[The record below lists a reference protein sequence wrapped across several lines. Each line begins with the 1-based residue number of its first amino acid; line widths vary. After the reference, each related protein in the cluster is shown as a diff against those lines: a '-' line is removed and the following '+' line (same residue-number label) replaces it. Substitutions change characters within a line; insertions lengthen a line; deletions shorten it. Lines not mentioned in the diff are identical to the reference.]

1 MKAVY
6 LFLLASLIGIEI
18 SIGVFLAPTI
28 FYPEK
33 FIGEGILTHFQSGL
47 LMTNIFVKFGYVL
60 LGVSIIS
67 ILIEIFSFKNKNYT
81 FKINFSKFMLSLI
94 ILALSLLFVFYF
106 SAYILQAQTLG
117 EKATQTQEFVKIHNA
132 SEIVMKIIMFS
143 QFALFFLNF
152 KKNDI
157 IQ

>member
-18 SIGVFLAPTI
+18 SIGVLLAPTI

-33 FIGEGILTHFQSGL
+33 FIGEGVLTHFQSGL
-47 LMTNIFVKFGYVL
+47 LMTNIFIKFNYVL
-60 LGVSIIS
+60 LGVSVLS
-67 ILIEIFSFKNKNYT
+67 ILVEIFSFKNKHYS

-106 SAYILQAQTLG
+106 SAYVLQAQNLG
-117 EKATQTQEFVKIHNA
+117 EEATQTQEFIKIHGA
-132 SEIVMKIIMFS
+132 SEVVMKIIMFS
-143 QFALFFLNF
+143 QLALFFLNF

-157 IQ
+157 I

>member
-18 SIGVFLAPTI
+18 SIGVLLAPTI

-33 FIGEGILTHFQSGL
+33 FIGEGVLTHFQSGL
-47 LMTNIFVKFGYVL
+47 LMTNIFIKFNYVL
-60 LGVSIIS
+60 LGVSILS
-67 ILIEIFSFKNKNYT
+67 ILVEIFSFKNKHYS

-106 SAYILQAQTLG
+106 SAYVLQAQNLG
-117 EKATQTQEFVKIHNA
+117 EEATQTQEFIKIHGA
-132 SEIVMKIIMFS
+132 SEVVMKIIMFS
-143 QFALFFLNF
+143 QLALFFLNF

-157 IQ
+157 I

>member
-18 SIGVFLAPTI
+18 SIGAFLAPTI

-33 FIGEGILTHFQSGL
+33 FIGEGVLSHFQSGL
-47 LMTNIFVKFGYVL
+47 LMTNIFVQFGYVL
-60 LGVSIIS
+60 LAIS
-67 ILIEIFSFKNKNYT
+67 ALSLLIEIFSFKDKNFT

-106 SAYILQAQTLG
+106 SAYVLQAQALG
-117 EKATQTQEFVKIHNA
+117 EEATQTQEFIKIHGA
-132 SEIVMKIIMFS
+132 SEIVMKIIMFA
-143 QFALFFLNF
+143 QVVLFFLNF
-152 KKNDI
+152 KKTI
-157 IQ
+157 V

>member
-18 SIGVFLAPTI
+18 SIGVLLAPTI

-33 FIGEGILTHFQSGL
+33 FIGEGVLTHFQSGL
-47 LMTNIFVKFGYVL
+47 LMTNIFIKFNYVL
-60 LGVSIIS
+60 LGVSILS
-67 ILIEIFSFKNKNYT
+67 ILVEFFSFKNKHYS

-106 SAYILQAQTLG
+106 SAYVLQAQNLG
-117 EKATQTQEFVKIHNA
+117 EEATQTQEFIKIHGA
-132 SEIVMKIIMFS
+132 SEVVMKIIMFS
-143 QFALFFLNF
+143 QLALFFLNF

-157 IQ
+157 I

>member
-18 SIGVFLAPTI
+18 SIGVLLAPTI

-33 FIGEGILTHFQSGL
+33 FIGEGVLTHFQSGL
-47 LMTNIFVKFGYVL
+47 LMTNIFIKFNYVL
-60 LGVSIIS
+60 LGVSILS
-67 ILIEIFSFKNKNYT
+67 ILVEIFSFKNKHYS
-81 FKINFSKFMLSLI
+81 FKINFSKFILSLI

-106 SAYILQAQTLG
+106 SAYVLQAQNLG
-117 EKATQTQEFVKIHNA
+117 EEATQTQEFIKIHGA
-132 SEIVMKIIMFS
+132 SEVVMKIIMFS
-143 QFALFFLNF
+143 QLALFFLNF

-157 IQ
+157 I